1 MSDSIYTAFGKAKL
15 GEIGFMVA
23 RGWGSEEVINHRES
37 TGNFWKIEMFCILII
52 RMVICLKHLPKL
64 IKMYL

>member
-37 TGNFWKIEMFCILII
+37 TGNFWKDGNVLYINYRDGYM
-52 RMVICLKHLPKL
+52 P
-64 IKMYL
+64 